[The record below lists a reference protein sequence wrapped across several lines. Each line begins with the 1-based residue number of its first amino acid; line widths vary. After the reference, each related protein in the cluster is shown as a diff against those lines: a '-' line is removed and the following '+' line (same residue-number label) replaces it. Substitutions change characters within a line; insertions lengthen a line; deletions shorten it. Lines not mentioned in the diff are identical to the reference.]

1 MMSLSHAKGAQN
13 APVQK
18 QLLPKRKSRQP
29 ECSPPLISDN
39 IYRASSSPLF
49 ISQRAR
55 VCGMRNNIR
64 RTRES
69 SRWLVIEYY
78 VCCRWSSTVC
88 CVSGAPP
95 RSRVCRSIG
104 VIQYSVVRLCDR
116 RARLQL
122 GCTAWGKQ
130 CIWITENWQGAA
142 GRFETTPLRADE
154 AEILR
159 LLYWAGPWSQVV
171 AE

>member
-69 SRWLVIEYY
+69 SRWLVIGYTTCVVVGRQLY
-78 VCCRWSSTVC
+78 AVLVAPLPAPVCVGRLGSYNTV
-88 CVSGAPP
+88 
-95 RSRVCRSIG
+95 
-104 VIQYSVVRLCDR
+104 
-116 RARLQL
+116 
-122 GCTAWGKQ
+122 
-130 CIWITENWQGAA
+130 
-142 GRFETTPLRADE
+142 
-154 AEILR
+154 
-159 LLYWAGPWSQVV
+159 LYASATDGLVFN
-171 AE
+171 